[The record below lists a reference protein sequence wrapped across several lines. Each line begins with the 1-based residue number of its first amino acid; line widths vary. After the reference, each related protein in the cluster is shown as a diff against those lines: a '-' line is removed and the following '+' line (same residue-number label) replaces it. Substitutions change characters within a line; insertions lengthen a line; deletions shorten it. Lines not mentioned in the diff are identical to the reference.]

1 LRKLSVGIVGATG
14 TVGQRLVKFLENHPW
29 FEVKVLAASENSK
42 GKTYEDSVKNRWKMD
57 TPIPEGLRNTIVLDS
72 ISDCKEICSSVDFV
86 FCAVNMEKGKLQ
98 ELEYEYARNECP
110 VVSSNSAH
118 RWTLDVPMLIPEV
131 NPDHV
136 KIIDVQKKRLGT
148 KKGFIATKPNCSLQ
162 CFVPV
167 IFPLMKFNIK
177 SVIVSTYQ
185 AISGAGKVFS
195 EFPEIQDNVIPN
207 IPGEEEKTE
216 KEPLKILGSVGDK
229 GIINLNSINIMSS
242 CVRVPVSNGHLASV
256 FVEFKNKIF
265 ENEIIDIWNEFN
277 PIVLPSSPKKLIKYF
292 DESDRPQPRLDR
304 NRENGMGFNV
314 GCLEKHGENK
324 IKFVCMSNNTVRGA
338 AGGAVLF
345 AELLYKKG
353 YLY

>member
-1 LRKLSVGIVGATG
+1 MKKLNVGVIGATG
-14 TVGQRLVKFLENHPW
+14 TVGQRFLQLLENHPW
-29 FEVKVLAASENSK
+29 FEVKILAASENSK
-42 GKTYEDSVKNRWKMD
+42 GKTYEEAVRNRWKMN
-57 TPIPEGLRNTIVLDS
+57 TPIPESLKDKVILDS
-72 ISDCKEICSSVDFV
+72 VSDCKEICSSVDFI
-86 FCAVNMEKGKLQ
+86 FCAINMEKDKLQ

-136 KIIDVQKKRLGT
+136 RIIDVQKKRLGT

-167 IFPLMKFNIK
+167 IFPLMRFNIK

-195 EFPEIQDNVIPN
+195 EFPEIQDNVIPY

-216 KEPLKILGSVGDK
+216 KEPLKVFGTVGNQ
-229 GIINLNSINIMSS
+229 GIINSNSIDIISS

-256 FVEFKNKIF
+256 FVEFEDEIF
-265 ENEIIDIWNEFN
+265 ENEIIDVWDNFN
-277 PIVLPSSPKKLIKYF
+277 PISLPSSPKKLIKYF
-292 DESDRPQPRLDR
+292 NESDRPQPRLDR
-304 NRENGMGFNV
+304 DRDNGMGFNV
-314 GCLEKHGENK
+314 GGLVKHGENK
-324 IKFVCMSNNTVRGA
+324 LKFVCMTNNTIRGA

-345 AELLYKKG
+345 AELLYEKG